1 MSAFLFSFFVIF
13 LIRLNFQQNQ
23 FHKEESQHMEKNTSF
38 TEGKIMQPL
47 LLFAVPVLLALFL
60 QAMYGAVDLLI
71 VGKFAS
77 SADVSA
83 VSTGSQIMT
92 TLTNLVSSFAMGTT
106 ILLGQQIGSG
116 KKEEGGRTVGTAI
129 LLFAGI
135 AVIMSVI
142 LVVLAPQ
149 VSSLMNAPEEA
160 FQKTVNYIRICGG
173 MLVIVAY
180 NLIGCIFRGLGDSRT
195 PLITVAIACVFN
207 VAGDLLL
214 CAVFGM
220 GTAGAAIATVFAQIV
235 SVIVSFILISKKD
248 LPFTIKKENI
258 RIHKTYL
265 RKMTAFGAPIALQDL
280 LVSISFLIILAIVND
295 MGVIASA
302 GVGVAEKVCAFIML
316 ISSAFMQ
323 SMSAFVAQNYGAG
336 RLTRARK
343 ALHYGIAVS
352 FTVGIVM
359 FAITFFHGDI
369 LAGIF
374 SSDPEV
380 IAAAADYLKAYAI
393 DCLFTAIFFCYTG
406 FYNGIGR
413 TRFVMIQGI
422 LGAFCVRVPVSYIM
436 SIQPNTSLFHIGLA
450 TPISSIL
457 QLILCV
463 GFMLWLQ
470 KNRLLDDEH

>member
-1 MSAFLFSFFVIF
+1 
-13 LIRLNFQQNQ
+13 
-23 FHKEESQHMEKNTSF
+23 
-38 TEGKIMQPL
+38 MQPL

-142 LVVLAPQ
+142 LVVFAPQ

-160 FQKTVNYIRICGG
+160 FQKTVNYIRICGGG

-406 FYNGIGR
+406 FS
-413 TRFVMIQGI
+413 
-422 LGAFCVRVPVSYIM
+422 VPSASECRYL
-436 SIQPNTSLFHIGLA
+436 TL
-450 TPISSIL
+450 
-457 QLILCV
+457 
-463 GFMLWLQ
+463 
-470 KNRLLDDEH
+470 

>member
-1 MSAFLFSFFVIF
+1 
-13 LIRLNFQQNQ
+13 
-23 FHKEESQHMEKNTSF
+23 MEKNTSF
-38 TEGKIMQPL
+38 TEGKILQPL
-47 LLFAVPVLLALFL
+47 ILFAFPVLLALFL
-60 QAMYGAVDLLI
+60 QAMYGAVDLLV

-92 TLTNLVSSFAMGTT
+92 TLTNLISSFAMGTT

-135 AVIMSVI
+135 AVVMSVFMVI
-142 LVVLAPQ
+142 FAPQ
-149 VSSLMNAPEEA
+149 ISGIMNAPEEA
-160 FQKTVNYIRICGG
+160 FQKTVNYIRICGGG

-195 PLITVAIACVFN
+195 PLVTVAIACVFN
-207 VAGDLLL
+207 IAGDLIL
-214 CAVFGM
+214 CAVLGM
-220 GTAGAAIATVFAQIV
+220 GTEGAAIATVFAQII
-235 SVIVSFILISKKD
+235 SVIVSFFLISKKE
-248 LPFTIKKENI
+248 LPFTVSRKNI
-258 RIHKTYL
+258 RVHRKYL
-265 RKMTAFGAPIALQDL
+265 SKMVSFGAPIALQDL
-280 LVSISFLIILAIVND
+280 LVSISFLIILAIVNS

-336 RLTRARK
+336 HMKRARK

-352 FTVGIVM
+352 FTIGVIM
-359 FAITFFHGDI
+359 FLITFFHGDI

-374 SSDPEV
+374 SSDQEV
-380 IAAAADYLKAYAI
+380 ILAAADYLKAYAI
-393 DCLFTAIFFCYTG
+393 DCMFTAIFFCYTG
-406 FYNGIGR
+406 FYNGIGK
-413 TRFVMIQGI
+413 TKFVMIQGI

-436 SIQPNTSLFHIGLA
+436 SIQPKTSLFHIGLA
-450 TPISSIL
+450 TPMSSAL

-463 GFMLWLQ
+463 GFMLVLQ
-470 KNRLLDDEH
+470 KKGLLADKK

>member
-1 MSAFLFSFFVIF
+1 
-13 LIRLNFQQNQ
+13 
-23 FHKEESQHMEKNTSF
+23 MEKNTSF
-38 TEGKIMQPL
+38 TEGKILQPL
-47 LLFAVPVLLALFL
+47 ILFAFPVLLALFL
-60 QAMYGAVDLLI
+60 QAMYGAVDLLV

-92 TLTNLVSSFAMGTT
+92 TLTNLISSFAMGTT

-135 AVIMSVI
+135 AVVMSVFMVI
-142 LVVLAPQ
+142 FAPQ
-149 VSSLMNAPEEA
+149 ISGIMNAPEEA
-160 FQKTVNYIRICGG
+160 FQKTVNYIRICGGG

-195 PLITVAIACVFN
+195 PLVTVAIACVFN
-207 VAGDLLL
+207 IAGDLIL
-214 CAVFGM
+214 CAVLGM
-220 GTAGAAIATVFAQIV
+220 GTEGAAIATVFAQII
-235 SVIVSFILISKKD
+235 SVIVSFFLISKKE
-248 LPFTIKKENI
+248 LPFTVKRKNI
-258 RIHKTYL
+258 RIHRKYL
-265 RKMTAFGAPIALQDL
+265 SKMVSFGAPIALQDL
-280 LVSISFLIILAIVND
+280 LVSISFLIILAIVNS

-336 RLTRARK
+336 HMKRARK

-352 FTVGIVM
+352 FTIGVIM
-359 FAITFFHGDI
+359 FLITFFHGDI

-374 SSDPEV
+374 SSDQEV
-380 IAAAADYLKAYAI
+380 ILAAADYLKAYAI
-393 DCLFTAIFFCYTG
+393 DCMFTAIFFCYTG
-406 FYNGIGR
+406 FYNGIGK
-413 TRFVMIQGI
+413 TKFVMIQGI
-422 LGAFCVRVPVSYIM
+422 LGAFCVRVPVSYVM
-436 SIQPNTSLFHIGLA
+436 SIQPKTSLFHIGLA
-450 TPISSIL
+450 TPMSSAL

-463 GFMLWLQ
+463 GFMLVLQ
-470 KNRLLDDEH
+470 KKGLLADKK